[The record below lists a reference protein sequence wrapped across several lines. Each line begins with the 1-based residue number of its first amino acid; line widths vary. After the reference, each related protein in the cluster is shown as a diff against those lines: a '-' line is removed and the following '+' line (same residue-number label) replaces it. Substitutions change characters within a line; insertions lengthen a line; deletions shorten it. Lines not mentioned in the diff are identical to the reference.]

1 MFFTRARLLITAI
14 GILMATG
21 SAWAQPL
28 GNFRWQQQPYC
39 NILTLNVVGEG
50 GNYTLDG
57 SDDLCGASQK
67 ASVNGIAY
75 QNPDGTIGFGLTIVG
90 PPGGAVHITATI
102 NLVTLGGT
110 WSDSNGN
117 TGLFV
122 FTPGA
127 GVPGSARP
135 ATFGNP
141 TRVTHSYDLMSGATS
156 PPITVPANIPVS
168 LMGTQMVVGFRGIAH
183 ASLLSIPGAGGFI
196 EWVGIHSTN
205 TASGA
210 ATTYQGFSG
219 TPGTLILYI
228 DWGHCVRVEVAG
240 SAGSSEI
247 QVRNTCFNTRAGL
260 ITLTY

>member
-1 MFFTRARLLITAI
+1 MFRSARLFIAAFGVLIV
-14 GILMATG
+14 TG

-28 GNFRWQQQPYC
+28 GSFRWQQQPYC
-39 NILTLNVVGEG
+39 NILTLNVIGEG

-57 SDDLCGASQK
+57 TDDLCGAAQK
-67 ASVNGIAY
+67 ASVSGVAY
-75 QNPDGTIGFGLTIVG
+75 QNPDGSIGFGLTIVG
-90 PPGGAVHITATI
+90 PQGGAVHLSASI

-135 ATFGNP
+135 ETLGNP
-141 TRVTHSYDLMSGATS
+141 TRATYTYDLAAGATS
-156 PPITVPANIPVS
+156 APIPVPAEIPVT
-168 LMGTQMVVGFRGIAH
+168 LMGNQLVSGFRGVGQ

-196 EWVGIHSTN
+196 EWVGLHST
-205 TASGA
+205 SGA
-210 ATTYQGFSG
+210 AITEGFSG
-219 TPGTLILYI
+219 TAGTLILFI
-228 DWGHCVRVEVAG
+228 DWSHCVRVEVAG
-240 SAGSSEI
+240 TPGSGQI
-247 QVRNTCFNTRAGL
+247 QVRNACGAQRRGV

>member
-1 MFFTRARLLITAI
+1 MFRSARLFIAAFGVLIV
-14 GILMATG
+14 TG

-28 GNFRWQQQPYC
+28 GSFRWQQQPYC
-39 NILTLNVVGEG
+39 NILTLNVIGEG

-57 SDDLCGASQK
+57 TDDLCGAAQK
-67 ASVNGIAY
+67 ASVSGVAY
-75 QNPDGTIGFGLTIVG
+75 QNPDGSIGFGLTIVG
-90 PPGGAVHITATI
+90 PQGGAVHLSASI

-135 ATFGNP
+135 ETLGNP
-141 TRVTHSYDLMSGATS
+141 TRATYTYDLAAGATS
-156 PPITVPANIPVS
+156 APIPVPAEIPVT
-168 LMGTQMVVGFRGIAH
+168 LMGNQLVSGFRGVGQ

-196 EWVGIHSTN
+196 EWVGLHST
-205 TASGA
+205 SGA
-210 ATTYQGFSG
+210 AITEGFSG
-219 TPGTLILYI
+219 TAGTLILFI
-228 DWGHCVRVEVAG
+228 DWSHCVRVEVAG
-240 SAGSSEI
+240 TPGSGQI
-247 QVRNTCFNTRAGL
+247 QVRNSCGAQRRGV